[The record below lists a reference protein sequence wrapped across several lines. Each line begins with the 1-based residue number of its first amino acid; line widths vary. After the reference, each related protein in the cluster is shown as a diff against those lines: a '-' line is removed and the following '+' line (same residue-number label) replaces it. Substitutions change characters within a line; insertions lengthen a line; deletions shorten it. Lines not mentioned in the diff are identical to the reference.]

1 MKNSRSNTIY
11 YKPVI
16 NINPIS
22 AFKNYKK
29 NTTINAST
37 MPFRT
42 AENSY
47 NDSRIYDS
55 NYTSS
60 RTNIFQKTSIYS

>member
-16 NINPIS
+16 NLNPIS

-29 NTTINAST
+29 NTTINASNL
-37 MPFRT
+37 PFRT

-60 RTNIFQKTSIYS
+60 RTNIFRNTSIYS